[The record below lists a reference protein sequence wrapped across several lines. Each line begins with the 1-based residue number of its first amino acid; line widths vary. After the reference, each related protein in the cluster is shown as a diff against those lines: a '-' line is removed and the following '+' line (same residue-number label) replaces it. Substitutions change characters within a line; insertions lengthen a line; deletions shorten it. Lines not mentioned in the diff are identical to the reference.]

1 MNESNARTYFVFL
14 TLLNL
19 SILLAIA
26 WSSWGRAW
34 SPTTAPV
41 LANYL
46 QLDAE
51 QVLYWR
57 QAEQTFL
64 VQLQSNESA
73 IKQQRNALIEAV
85 FADDLNV
92 DDVHVARQ
100 SLAQLQNQQQ
110 EIVIEQLLAERAILT
125 ARQRRVLQEIL
136 IQQPIHTSQYEQLH
150 KSE

>member
-1 MNESNARTYFVFL
+1 MNESKTRTYFIFL

-26 WSSWGRAW
+26 WSSGGRAW
-34 SPTTAPV
+34 STTTAPV

-64 VQLQSNESA
+64 AQLQGNENA
-73 IKQQRNALIEAV
+73 IKQQRNALIETV

-100 SLAQLQNQQQ
+100 SLAQLQSQQQ

-125 ARQRRVLQEIL
+125 ARQRRLLQEIL